1 MLVEIGSKTVHVQ
14 LIRANPMMQSVSK
27 TQRSYV
33 AKMAHV
39 WVVSLNVSVKHKVAF
54 QKQMERVQS
63 VRVRG
68 VMILSAAH
76 RLSLVLVA
84 TVISTAPKFF
94 KGSVIQ

>member
-1 MLVEIGSKTVHVQ
+1 
-14 LIRANPMMQSVSK
+14 MMQSVSK

-54 QKQMERVQS
+54 QKQMESVQS
-63 VRVRG
+63 VRVRE
-68 VMILSAAH
+68 VMILSAAQS
-76 RLSLVLVA
+76 LSLVLVA

-94 KGSVIQ
+94 RGIVIQ